1 MTITSFVMQFPFL
14 PAYPGISDG
23 YGIEMVNNLMSL
35 SSNSNGTANFTD
47 LEIAYDIEFAV
58 TTSAGTIGSLSN
70 SLNQQM
76 LPGSGAF
83 TVTLPVETT
92 KSGQFDATYLS
103 MNYTLGAPNLALP
116 PTPLLSVQSLT
127 ESSVTIEWQ
136 ALSEFGNDLQE
147 FQVFRMSPTAG
158 YDYTSPYEVVVG
170 QNTFSDSNVD
180 VGSTYGYIVRSI
192 HSFGVVSNLSQALE
206 VTIPNPPAPAAVT
219 NVQLFDLD
227 METASAP
234 LKVTWDAST
243 DSNVVEYRVY
253 VADSDL
259 DATGLNNELTPAKG
273 YVVDGV
279 TYQAVATVSSSV
291 TEAEISSTSEYVDAS
306 GSTASMAIQDGQAV
320 LGRHRSNR

>member
-1 MTITSFVMQFPFL
+1 MGITSFVIQLNPSFQPT
-14 PAYPGISDG
+14 PGTSDG
-23 YGIEMVNNLMSL
+23 YGIEMVNNLMSI

-234 LKVTWDAST
+234 IE
-243 DSNVVEYRVY
+243 SNVGCEHGFQRCGIQ
-253 VADSDL
+253 
-259 DATGLNNELTPAKG
+259 GLCSRFGFGCHGP
-273 YVVDGV
+273 
-279 TYQAVATVSSSV
+279 QQR
-291 TEAEISSTSEYVDAS
+291 VDAS
-306 GSTASMAIQDGQAV
+306 KG
-320 LGRHRSNR
+320 LRYRWRHLSSSSNRLVLSHRGRDFLHQ